1 MVTKSLVKLIDE
13 AIIPA
18 VALIFGKMV
27 GLFLAIYLFKFPFIL
42 KGQEIL
48 GILPSI
54 HFLNLT
60 DYIIAENYSNLAM
73 FLVATC
79 GTIFVLVRAHF
90 FHESHIH
97 PNLHAKLISLNL
109 ESLIAPTYHL
119 YHQAMIWLIFLWLSV
134 GFLTVSSVLG
144 VTYAQISI
152 IAFVIAA
159 NFSWVFAVDIEKEV
173 EISKTLS

>member
-18 VALIFGKMV
+18 VALIFGKMA
-27 GLFLAIYLFKFPFIL
+27 GLFLAIYFLELPFTI
-42 KGQEIL
+42 KSGEIL
-48 GILPSI
+48 WVLPSV
-54 HFLNLT
+54 HFQNLT
-60 DYIIAENYSNLAM
+60 DYIVAENYSNLEM
-73 FLVATC
+73 FVIASC

-97 PNLHAKLISLNL
+97 PRLHAKLVSLNL
-109 ESLIAPTYHL
+109 EGLIAPTYHL

-134 GFLTVSSVLG
+134 GFLTISSIFKI
-144 VTYAQISI
+144 TYPQIAI

-159 NFSWVFAVDIEKEV
+159 NFSWVLAVDIEKEV
-173 EISKTLS
+173 EIARS